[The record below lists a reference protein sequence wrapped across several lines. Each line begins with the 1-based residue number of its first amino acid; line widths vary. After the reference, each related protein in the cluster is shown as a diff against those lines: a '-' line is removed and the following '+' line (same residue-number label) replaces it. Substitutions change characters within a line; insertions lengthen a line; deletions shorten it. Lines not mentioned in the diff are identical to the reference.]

1 MAIGAP
7 RAIDILLIIIHE
19 NLESCRLDKNKKK
32 ESARCHS
39 KPNPSLPRD
48 VSDSHHSNRKFS
60 RWLLVWSTCQEAILR
75 YFGLPLPLL

>member
-32 ESARCHS
+32 E
-39 KPNPSLPRD
+39 
-48 VSDSHHSNRKFS
+48 VSGSS
-60 RWLLVWSTCQEAILR
+60 
-75 YFGLPLPLL
+75 PLLYYLSL